1 MWLKRSDYRNRRI
14 ATKGYFSMKIARLFR
29 LNKRQRT
36 RQQDSQII
44 MRISL
49 ILMRIRI
56 RAKKDRLQMQM
67 NSRIQRDNRTM
78 RIISLVRVRIQR
90 ILQNHRTIMKTMVRL
105 MKIIVEMIRV
115 RIRNRDNKRIR
126 NRLMKIKS
134 KRNK

>member
-14 ATKGYFSMKIARLFR
+14 ATKGLFR